1 MRAHGGGIPPLHG
14 RNLDGNRAIRAVL
27 PVYVIN
33 LDRRPDRWGTLSA
46 RCDKLGIRV
55 ERVPA
60 IDART
65 IERSGSLTSGEA
77 ACAMSHC
84 KALRA
89 FLATDRPAAMVL
101 EDDVEMAS
109 DMIALLRGID
119 WWPRRTNL
127 IKCDNPGEKPRILG
141 RSRGKT
147 PTGRDLHQ
155 VMLSAAGAGAYLL
168 NRPAA
173 TLAVEQCE
181 NPVLP
186 MDVALFDLRRSE
198 AARKLRP
205 LQVVPA
211 MAIHDHS
218 DSDLQAARLR
228 HGPARHRQPRLLRRI
243 AGSLAQK
250 ARVFGLRA
258 VGRARRYEVP
268 FLVDGPVSAVD
279 RKQRR

>member
-1 MRAHGGGIPPLHG
+1 M
-14 RNLDGNRAIRAVL
+14 L

-33 LDRRPDRWGTLSA
+33 LDRRPDRWGTVSA
-46 RCDKLGIRV
+46 KCGKLGIQV

-65 IERSGSLTSGEA
+65 IERSGLLTSGEA

-119 WWPRRTNL
+119 WWPPRTNL

-147 PTGRDLHQ
+147 PTGRDLHE

-173 TLAVEQCE
+173 RLAIEQCE
-181 NPVLP
+181 DLILP

-205 LQVVPA
+205 LQVVPT
-211 MAIHDHS
+211 MAIHDHEG
-218 DSDLQAARLR
+218 SDLQAARSR
-228 HGPARHRQPRLLRRI
+228 HGPTRHRWPRHLRRT

-250 ARVFGLRA
+250 ARVFVFRA

-268 FLVDGPVSAVD
+268 FLADCPVSAVD
-279 RKQRR
+279 PEQRR